1 MVLEN
6 SRKVVCE
13 MGKEEFIKKAIEMGY
28 TQKQID
34 EIIQDNEKDI
44 ALGIPV
50 DWSMY
55 LIEFPIIN

>member
-1 MVLEN
+1 
-6 SRKVVCE
+6 

-55 LIEFPIIN
+55 LIEFPIINDSVFN